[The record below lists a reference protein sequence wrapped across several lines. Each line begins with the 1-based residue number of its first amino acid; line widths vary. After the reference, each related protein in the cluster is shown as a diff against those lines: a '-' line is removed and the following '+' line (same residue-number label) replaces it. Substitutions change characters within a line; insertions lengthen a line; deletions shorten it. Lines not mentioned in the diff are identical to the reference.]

1 MQVKSTAECSPG
13 AFCNTVDPHE
23 AIIGLETLFFLS
35 LSDRLRQQLLF
46 KLAKARQGLTRL
58 AIRACCMVNGSSS
71 LGTIGVKSKDIWRL
85 KDDGLI
91 K

>member
-1 MQVKSTAECSPG
+1 MQVKSTAECS
-13 AFCNTVDPHE
+13 TEHS
-23 AIIGLETLFFLS
+23 AILLTRIKRLLVLKTFFLS
-35 LSDRLRQQLLF
+35 SLDDRLRLYLF
-46 KLAKARQGLTRL
+46 KLAKAKQDMTRL